1 MISEVKGK
9 DTVIMIITKPDFYDS
24 FKCKAD
30 KCTDS
35 CCIGWEI
42 DIDDETM
49 RKYEAESG
57 FLSEKLNSFTD
68 RGNHCFILTKDERCP
83 FLKSDGLCELILT
96 KGEDMLCE
104 ICREHPRFYARYG
117 NFYDMGVGLCC
128 EEAARLLFL
137 NTSPLKL
144 ITAAE
149 SRDDAADFDDGL
161 IDSETLYMLREET
174 LHMLCDRTQ
183 ALHNRIHSIFEYL
196 LLKQYGKINFA
207 FPSEGEFYDILIKA
221 SEKTEAYDADFT
233 RLLKCLRE
241 NKSENLKRKKTFI
254 SYLGERKTDYEKL
267 LSYLMF
273 RHFPKA
279 VYDGD
284 ALGKFCFCVGV
295 TAITFYADVSL
306 FAARGKFDLD
316 DRINSVKYLSKQF
329 EYSDE
334 NPEISAREL
343 TKQIFPK

>member
-1 MISEVKGK
+1 M
-9 DTVIMIITKPDFYDS
+9 
-24 FKCKAD
+24 
-30 KCTDS
+30 
-35 CCIGWEI
+35 
-42 DIDDETM
+42 
-49 RKYEAESG
+49 
-57 FLSEKLNSFTD
+57 
-68 RGNHCFILTKDERCP
+68 
-83 FLKSDGLCELILT
+83 GL
-96 KGEDMLCE
+96 
-104 ICREHPRFYARYG
+104 
-117 NFYDMGVGLCC
+117 GLCC

-161 IDSETLYMLREET
+161 IDSEILYMLREET
-174 LHMLCDRTQ
+174 LHMLCDRERP
-183 ALHNRIHSIFEYL
+183 LHNRIHSIFEYL

-207 FPSEGEFYDILIKA
+207 FSSEGEFYDSLIKA

-254 SYLGERKTDYEKL
+254 SYLGERKADYEKL

-279 VYDGD
+279 VYAGD

-295 TAITFYADVSL
+295 TAITFYADVLL

>member
-1 MISEVKGK
+1 ML
-9 DTVIMIITKPDFYDS
+9 ITKPDFYDS
-24 FKCKAD
+24 FKCRAGE
-30 KCTDS
+30 CTDS

-49 RKYEAESG
+49 RKYENENGSQ
-57 FLSEKLNSFTD
+57 SVKLNKFTD
-68 RGNHCFILTKDERCP
+68 REKQCFILTEDDRCP

-96 KGEDMLCE
+96 RGEDMLCE

-117 NFYDMGVGLCC
+117 DFYDMGEGLCC
-128 EEAARLLFL
+128 EEAASLLFQ

-144 ITAAE
+144 ITEPEA
-149 SRDDAADFDDGL
+149 RDDDEYFDDGL
-161 IDSETLYMLREET
+161 IDSETLYMLRRDT
-174 LHMLCDRTQ
+174 LHMLCDREQT
-183 ALHNRIHSIFEYL
+183 LHNRIQSIFKQL
-196 LLKQYGKINFA
+196 LLKQCGKSIFA
-207 FPSEGEFYDILIKA
+207 FPSEDEFYDILIKA

-233 RLLKCLRE
+233 HLLKCLRE
-241 NKSENLKRKKTFI
+241 NKAEALNSQKTFI
-254 SYLGERKTDYEKL
+254 SYLGERRADYEKL
-267 LSYLMF
+267 LSYLVF

-295 TAITFYADVSL
+295 TAITFYADVLL
-306 FAARGKFDLD
+306 FAERGKFDLD

-334 NPEISAREL
+334 NPEILSEEL
-343 TKQIFPK
+343 KKRILRI

>member
-1 MISEVKGK
+1 ML
-9 DTVIMIITKPDFYDS
+9 ITKPDFYDS
-24 FKCKAD
+24 FKCRAGE
-30 KCTDS
+30 CTDS

-49 RKYEAESG
+49 RKYENENDS
-57 FLSEKLNSFTD
+57 LSVKLNRFTD
-68 RGNHCFILTKDERCP
+68 REKQCFILTEDDRCP

-117 NFYDMGVGLCC
+117 DFYDMGEGLCC
-128 EEAARLLFL
+128 EEAASLLFL

-144 ITAAE
+144 ITEAE
-149 SRDDAADFDDGL
+149 LRDDAAYFDDGL
-161 IDSETLYMLREET
+161 IDPEMLYMLRQST

-183 ALHNRIHSIFEYL
+183 TLHDRIHSIFENL

-207 FPSEGEFYDILIKA
+207 FPIEDEFYDILIKA
-221 SEKTEAYDADFT
+221 SKKTEAYDADFT
-233 RLLKCLRE
+233 HLLKCLCE
-241 NKSENLKRKKTFI
+241 NKAEALNSRKTFI
-254 SYLGERKTDYEKL
+254 SYLGERTADYEKL
-267 LSYLMF
+267 LSYLVF

-295 TAITFYADVSL
+295 TAITFYADVLL
-306 FAARGKFDLD
+306 FAERGKFDLD

-334 NPEISAREL
+334 NPEILSEEL
-343 TKQIFPK
+343 KKRILRI